1 MGGAKHSSDK
11 LNNSLEITSKILNDN
26 NIKNWFIAYGT
37 LLGIVRENSCIN
49 NDDDIDIITDI
60 NNHDIIKQLFIDNN
74 MRVSYDKNTFF
85 RIDAGKTH
93 GPIDFYFAELDNS
106 GNFYDAWE
114 KIVWSN
120 CYNPDNNLIEYM
132 WNDNKLYL
140 PFNYE
145 EKLINQYGEDWKIP
159 ADTKGPTPQKKCL

>member
-85 RIDAGKTH
+85 R
-93 GPIDFYFAELDNS
+93 
-106 GNFYDAWE
+106 
-114 KIVWSN
+114 
-120 CYNPDNNLIEYM
+120 
-132 WNDNKLYL
+132 
-140 PFNYE
+140 
-145 EKLINQYGEDWKIP
+145 LINYWLYIRSM
-159 ADTKGPTPQKKCL
+159 L